1 MAKKQVKSIKLNANE
16 NVKDFTIK
24 DVNRAIIR
32 FNKECVLELLVNT
45 ESLSASIQCTNEKNN
60 KKYRLTGNLEEVE

>member
-24 DVNRAIIR
+24 DEHKAIIR

-45 ESLSASIQCTNEKNN
+45 ESLTASIQCTNEQTD
-60 KKYRLTGNLEEVE
+60 KKYKLSGNLEEVE

>member
-24 DVNRAIIR
+24 NEHRAVIR
-32 FNKECVLELLVNT
+32 FNNECVLELLVNS
-45 ESLSASIQCTNEKNN
+45 ESLTASIQCINEKTK
-60 KKYRLTGNLEEVE
+60 KKYRLTGNLEEVK

>member
-45 ESLSASIQCTNEKNN
+45 ESLSASIQCINEKNN

>member
-24 DVNRAIIR
+24 DEHKAIIR
-32 FNKECVLELLVNT
+32 FNKECVLELVVNT
-45 ESLSASIQCTNEKNN
+45 ESLTASIQCNNEKTD
-60 KKYRLTGNLEEVE
+60 KIYRLSGNLEEVE